1 MGYGFYH
8 MICIAIL
15 NQKMFPMIWWLHWA
29 ESSAIR
35 CQKGYRYGG
44 EEVSQNKGRKIN
56 TGEGRLSET
65 MWVLW
70 FWDRPVV
77 FWHLSGQI
85 SSDGLNHPSHGGFVR
100 NTSER
105 TTVQAMN
112 EKKVMW
118 WNCPSQKVEVA
129 SNEFSIGKS
138 KPSSYFSSPKPPWL
152 GFDSVGDHELSP
164 RPRGT
169 AFIAVLC
176 VGDLGT
182 HSKVMGL
189 RSLYK
194 SSLSPAEWSVWQFLD
209 YESDEKL
216 DGPIFGT
223 CNKDRCIHRC
233 TWVQGTVVEKGMV
246 QSLHVGLYE
255 LSTVLIYF
263 FFWYLCHL
271 FWPLSYLNKEAWCI
285 SSMSFGAYVSLY
297 ENVRTRSGINVMTV
311 WRFTGAEAGWLPVL
325 CYRAGQPGRPVKS

>member
-1 MGYGFYH
+1 MILRQTSGF
-8 MICIAIL
+8 L
-15 NQKMFPMIWWLHWA
+15 T
-29 ESSAIR
+29 S
-35 CQKGYRYGG
+35 
-44 EEVSQNKGRKIN
+44 
-56 TGEGRLSET
+56 
-65 MWVLW
+65 
-70 FWDRPVV
+70 FWTNFERR
-77 FWHLSGQI
+77 
-85 SSDGLNHPSHGGFVR
+85 LNHPSHGGFVR

-209 YESDEKL
+209 YESDESL
-216 DGPIFGT
+216 
-223 CNKDRCIHRC
+223 
-233 TWVQGTVVEKGMV
+233 MV
-246 QSLHVGLYE
+246 RFSE
-255 LSTVLIYF
+255 PAT
-263 FFWYLCHL
+263 
-271 FWPLSYLNKEAWCI
+271 KT
-285 SSMSFGAYVSLY
+285 GAYTDAHGY
-297 ENVRTRSGINVMTV
+297 K
-311 WRFTGAEAGWLPVL
+311 VL
-325 CYRAGQPGRPVKS
+325 